1 MKRGFHN
8 SLMVVFLVGLSATHF
23 LNAGAGER
31 GDEQELKKRD
41 PAPVVKKE
49 IKKEDPPKLVE
60 EKEPEVVVEDV
71 KEEEV
76 YYARE
81 VPESLPLNKQKRRFH
96 NSGHLEFMF
105 NYQLG
110 PQMGCFTGNAC
121 QSFVPINRMCGGG
134 MIIQGM
140 AQGCAP
146 QLRPVPVQTVYVSE
160 MPSRFMAGGSMNS
173 MYPGMGMNS
182 GMGGCGMGCSP
193 TQPLMVINA
202 TPQPVWATANFMP
215 RWNSFEAT
223 MRPVFPPQP
232 QAVFNVPQ
240 QHTLGPRDIQEIYR
254 Q

>member
-1 MKRGFHN
+1 MKRGFLK
-8 SLMVVFLVGLSATHF
+8 SLSIIFLMGLSTHF
-23 LNAGAGER
+23 VNAGAGEPS
-31 GDEQELKKRD
+31 EQKENKKKD
-41 PAPVVKKE
+41 PPPVVRATEEKKLE
-49 IKKEDPPKLVE
+49 PKKLVE
-60 EKEPEVVVEDV
+60 KKEPEVPEVIVEDI
-71 KEEEV
+71 EEEV
-76 YYARE
+76 PVAKV
-81 VPESLPLNKQKRRFH
+81 VPEALPPKKTKRRVAH
-96 NSGHLEFMF
+96 GHLEFMF

-121 QSFVPINRMCGGG
+121 QSFIPINRMCGGG
-134 MIIQGM
+134 MMIQGM

-160 MPSRFMAGGSMNS
+160 MPSRFMAGGPMMNG
-173 MYPGMGMNS
+173 MYP

-240 QHTLGPRDIQEIYR
+240 QHTLGTRDIQEIYR
-254 Q
+254 P

>member
-1 MKRGFHN
+1 MKRGFN
-8 SLMVVFLVGLSATHF
+8 NFNIVVLLAGLFTTHF
-23 LNAGAGER
+23 LSAGGGER
-31 GDEQELKKRD
+31 GDEQDLKKKD

-49 IKKEDPPKLVE
+49 EPKKEETKKLV
-60 EKEPEVVVEDV
+60 KKDPEPEVIVEDV
-71 KEEEV
+71 KED
-76 YYARE
+76 E
-81 VPESLPLNKQKRRFH
+81 VPDLIPLKKKKKQVH
-96 NSGHLEFMF
+96 NHGHLEFMF

-121 QSFVPINRMCGGG
+121 QSFIPVNRMCGGG
-134 MIIQGM
+134 MMIQGM
-140 AQGCAP
+140 AQSCVP
-146 QLRPVPVQTVYVSE
+146 QYRPVPVQTVYVSE
-160 MPSRFMAGGSMNS
+160 MPSRFMAGGM
-173 MYPGMGMNS
+173 MPGMGMNA

-193 TQPLMVINA
+193 TQPMMVINA

-240 QHTLGPRDIQEIYR
+240 QHTLNPRDIQEIYR

>member
-1 MKRGFHN
+1 MKRGFFN
-8 SLMVVFLVGLSATHF
+8 TLTIVLLAVFSTHF
-23 LNAGAGER
+23 LNAGGGER
-31 GDEQELKKRD
+31 GDEQDLKKKET
-41 PAPVVKKE
+41 APIVREVKK
-49 IKKEDPPKLVE
+49 VV
-60 EKEPEVVVEDV
+60 EKEPEVIIEDV
-71 KEEEV
+71 KEDEIPS
-76 YYARE
+76 ARE
-81 VPESLPLNKQKRRFH
+81 VPVALPVKTKKRVSH
-96 NSGHLEFMF
+96 GHLEFMF

-121 QSFVPINRMCGGG
+121 QSFIPINRMCGGG
-134 MIIQGM
+134 MMIQGM

-146 QLRPVPVQTVYVSE
+146 QFRPVPVQTVYMSE
-160 MPSRFMAGGSMNS
+160 MPSRFMAGGPMVNG
-173 MYPGMGMNS
+173 MYPGMGMNA

-240 QHTLGPRDIQEIYR
+240 QHTLGPRDIQQIYR
-254 Q
+254 P

>member
-8 SLMVVFLVGLSATHF
+8 FFSIVFLLGLSTHF
-23 LNAGAGER
+23 LNAGGGER
-31 GDEQELKKRD
+31 GDEGDLKKKE
-41 PAPVVKKE
+41 PAPVVHKPAPVVHKEEKKE
-49 IKKEDPPKLVE
+49 
-60 EKEPEVVVEDV
+60 EVVIEDV
-71 KEEEV
+71 KEDEVEE
-76 YYARE
+76 Y
-81 VPESLPLNKQKRRFH
+81 VPPTPVKKAKKKRLH
-96 NSGHLEFMF
+96 NHGHLDFTF

-134 MIIQGM
+134 MIVQGM

-146 QLRPVPVQTVYVSE
+146 QYRAVPVQTVYVSE
-160 MPSRFMAGGSMNS
+160 MPSRFMAGGPMNG

-193 TQPLMVINA
+193 TQPMMVINA

-240 QHTLGPRDIQEIYR
+240 QHTLNPRDIQQIYR

>member
-1 MKRGFHN
+1 MRGFHN
-8 SLMVVFLVGLSATHF
+8 FFSVVLLLGLSTHF
-23 LNAGAGER
+23 LHADAGER
-31 GDEQELKKRD
+31 GDKKVEST
-41 PAPVVKKE
+41 PVVHKKE
-49 IKKEDPPKLVE
+49 ETKQLVE
-60 EKEPEVVVEDV
+60 KVPEVVVEDV
-71 KEEEV
+71 KDYEVEEYIPPTPV
-76 YYARE
+76 KKA
-81 VPESLPLNKQKRRFH
+81 KKKRLH
-96 NSGHLEFMF
+96 NHGHLDFTF

-134 MIIQGM
+134 MIVQGM

-146 QLRPVPVQTVYVSE
+146 QYRAVPVQTVYVSE
-160 MPSRFMAGGSMNS
+160 MPSRFMAGGPMNG
-173 MYPGMGMNS
+173 MYPGMGMNA

-193 TQPLMVINA
+193 TQPMMVINA

-240 QHTLGPRDIQEIYR
+240 QHTLNPRDIQQIYR